1 MQTTTRLAIAGCL
14 LIATTV
20 VTGVW
25 SITAFR
31 RVSNVVGQTVR
42 ENEHV
47 TDATT
52 KLTGALEREDDAL
65 LLVLRGSRT
74 GQTELARQRNEVAT
88 NLARISD
95 PALHV
100 SIGQY
105 EAAVSSLVA
114 SADAPDARE
123 RYHDAINP
131 LLLNAVARANEL
143 RDAHFRSS
151 QHIAEW
157 AGVQSTR
164 SMQTIAAISVIALL
178 LLVLVVVQLARAVI
192 LQQTLEA
199 TLEAFPDAVM
209 VVDNKKHVTA
219 ANPRARKTMP
229 LRDVDKVLETGAT
242 ASVDLANT
250 LEFDLDG
257 RKRRLL
263 PRAVPIANGKGV
275 VLVLSDVTELA
286 KLDEMRL
293 ELVAVASHELRTP
306 LTTMRMTL
314 TMLHERAAQ
323 YQPHDR
329 EVIETAM
336 LGVEQLAVLVDE
348 FLDLTRIE
356 AGQLRLTWTR
366 LALRD
371 LLARAVKTAEPS
383 AEQAGVTLS
392 YDSEDVALTADQA
405 RLMMVVSNLLSNAV
419 KYTPAGGRIEMHGGG
434 DDAHVTITVDDSGPG
449 VPEEFRERVFERF
462 FRVDTAPASGVGI
475 GLYIARQVI
484 EAHGGTLRCEA
495 SPLGGARFTATL
507 PTEKRGKSP
516 EHV

>member
-1 MQTTTRLAIAGCL
+1 MQTTTRLAIAGAL

-31 RVSNVVGQTVR
+31 RVSQVVGETVR

-65 LLVLRGSRT
+65 LLVLRGSQT
-74 GQTELARQRNEVAT
+74 GANELARQRNEVAT
-88 NLARISD
+88 ALARISD
-95 PALHV
+95 PELHV
-100 SIGQY
+100 TISQY
-105 EAAVSSLVA
+105 EAAVTSLVA

-131 LLLNAVARANEL
+131 LLLHAVALANEL

-209 VVDNKKHVTA
+209 VVDEKRNVSA
-219 ANPRARKTMP
+219 ANPRARRAMP
-229 LRDVDKVLETGAT
+229 LKNVEKVLETGAAAT
-242 ASVDLANT
+242 VDLANT
-250 LEFDLDG
+250 IEVDLEG
-257 RKRRLL
+257 RTRRLL
-263 PRAVPIANGKGV
+263 PRAAPIANGRGV

-314 TMLHERAAQ
+314 TMLHERAAR

-366 LALRD
+366 LSLRD
-371 LLARAVKTAEPS
+371 LLARAVKTTEAS
-383 AEQAGVTLS
+383 AEQAGVKLS
-392 YDSEDVALTADQA
+392 FDSTDSELTADQA

-419 KYTPAGGRIEMHGGG
+419 KYTPAGGRIEMHGSS
-434 DDAHVTITVDDSGPG
+434 DDANVTITVDDSGPG
-449 VPEEFRERVFERF
+449 IPEEFRERVFERF

-495 SPLGGARFTATL
+495 SPLGGARFTATVPL
-507 PTEKRGKSP
+507 EKRGKSP
-516 EHV
+516 AHA

>member
-1 MQTTTRLAIAGCL
+1 MNTTTRLAIAGAL
-14 LIATTV
+14 LIVTTV

-31 RVSNVVGQTVR
+31 RVSQVVGDTVHQ
-42 ENEHV
+42 NELV

-65 LLVLRGSRT
+65 LLVLRGSQA
-74 GQTELARQRNEVAT
+74 GQIELARQRGEVAV

-95 PALHV
+95 PELHV
-100 SIGQY
+100 AISQY
-105 EAAVSSLVA
+105 EAAVSALVA
-114 SADAPDARE
+114 SVEAADTRE

-131 LLLNAVARANEL
+131 LLLHAVARANAL
-143 RDAHFRSS
+143 RDAHFASS

-157 AGVQSTR
+157 AGAQSSR

-199 TLEAFPDAVM
+199 TLAAFPDAVM
-209 VVDNKKHVTA
+209 VVDEKHNVSA
-219 ANPRARKTMP
+219 ANPKALQALP
-229 LRDVDKVLETGAT
+229 LPNVEAALEVGAST
-242 ASVDLANT
+242 VVDLAKT
-250 LEFDLDG
+250 IELELDG
-257 RKRRLL
+257 QKRRLL
-263 PRAVPIANGKGV
+263 PRAAPIADGRGV
-275 VLVLSDVTELA
+275 VLVLSDVTEIA

-356 AGQLRLTWTR
+356 AGQLRLTWTHIK
-366 LALRD
+366 LGD
-371 LLARAVKTAEPS
+371 LLARVVKTTEPS
-383 AEQAGVTLS
+383 AEQAGVTLTYES
-392 YDSEDVALTADQA
+392 ADIELSADQG

-419 KYTPAGGRIEMHGGG
+419 KYTPSGGRIEMRATA
-434 DDAHVTITVDDSGPG
+434 DDSTVTITVDDSGPG
-449 VPEEFRERVFERF
+449 IPEEFRERVFERF

-484 EAHGGTLRCEA
+484 EAHGGTVRCGV
-495 SPLGGARFTATL
+495 SPLGGARFTVTL

-516 EHV
+516 EHL